1 MIPEKAGGN
10 PTAKQSIE
18 IWFGSDPI
26 PHKYAAATIIAGVKK
41 SRKNVFQRA
50 SLSIENLTV
59 DNANPAASTAT
70 PELALA
76 IKSNVGAHEFG
87 IWIPINTK
95 ITAINGAAATGC
107 LIALMTESHTEG
119 VLSFSS
125 SLVYSYS
132 ARIKSISRLAPFSRN
147 AFASASVIGTSSGMD
162 LTSTSRANSGFLI
175 LSGWSSWVVV
185 FFDFD
190 FATFAR
196 ILAWPWLIS
205 ASPIGIV
212 MALTTIETIPMTRF
226 VETLFP

>member
-76 IKSNVGAHEFG
+76 IKLNVGAHEFG
-87 IWIPINTK
+87 MWIPIKTK

-132 ARIKSISRLAPFSRN
+132 ARIKSISRLALIYN
-147 AFASASVIGTSSGMD
+147 VIGIPIAAG
-162 LTSTSRANSGFLI
+162 L
-175 LSGWSSWVVV
+175 
-185 FFDFD
+185 
-190 FATFAR
+190 FAR
-196 ILAWPWLIS
+196 LGLELSPELAGL
-205 ASPIGIV
+205 A
-212 MALTTIETIPMTRF
+212 MAFSSVTVVSSSLLLNKAKIEDDPQLRK
-226 VETLFP
+226 E